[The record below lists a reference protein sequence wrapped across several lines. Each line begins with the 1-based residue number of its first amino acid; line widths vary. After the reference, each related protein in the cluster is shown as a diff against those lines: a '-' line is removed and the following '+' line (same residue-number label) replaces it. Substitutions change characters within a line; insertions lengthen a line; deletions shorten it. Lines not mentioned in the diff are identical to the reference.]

1 MPHQDAHQAKG
12 RQAGL
17 LTDQEP
23 EVLAAR
29 PGHAMACQVASG
41 CKGDGVFRG
50 IEEPES
56 EPHLCQQLGWLRTK
70 ASEDTRDSHGG
81 ANTDDPVH

>member
-41 CKGDGVFRG
+41 CKGDGVFRVV
-50 IEEPES
+50 EELEI
-56 EPHLCQQLGWLRTK
+56 EPHLRQQFRRLRAKT
-70 ASEDTRDSHGG
+70 SEDARDGHGG
-81 ANTDDPVH
+81 ADTDDPVR